1 MNIIT
6 SELVSASDE
15 KYKDFQSKLVPNIDK
30 NTILGVRAPV
40 CKSIAKK
47 YANTGT
53 RKAEN
58 APKRKE
64 DPEKTAIID
73 EISSFL
79 IQKGYKNVEIVN
91 KTRQITFK
99 IEKNCY
105 ELTLIRKK
113 KC

>member
-1 MNIIT
+1 M
-6 SELVSASDE
+6 SFDLDPEEE
-15 KYKDFQSKLVPNIDK
+15 KQ
-30 NTILGVRAPV
+30 
-40 CKSIAKK
+40 AKK

-53 RKAEN
+53 RKVEN

-73 EISSFL
+73 EISTFL

-113 KC
+113 SVDKAK